1 VALVIRLSL
10 LMLSTQIGQERH
22 IVRACFGVV
31 IDSPPARRP
40 QILAAFEVSNFIPGS
55 VYIEARDPIA
65 VSTAIRGLNGVPAT
79 PRVDFVPL
87 EDRPAIFNCHGIS
100 KAGKWVRVSGR
111 GKHRGDLAF
120 VTTVDRAE
128 GEATVLLVPRL
139 SPGGKK
145 PRGTPRSRAHPH
157 IFDPRESGLP
167 FQQLEDGGVIFEGK
181 TYRGGLFETSFAD
194 NRLKLATPTAEELDL
209 FDRSRG
215 LDTSVMARAWSYCS
229 ARALTPECRVRV
241 VSGEHSGL
249 TGNVLTITGDI
260 CEFLPD
266 SISAVIDVYFL
277 DLRLHFCVGDF
288 VRVKAG
294 RFSGSVGWVTDVD
307 RRVKADLVTIINKGS
322 AANTEPKEVSISH
335 SFIRIYD

>member
-1 VALVIRLSL
+1 
-10 LMLSTQIGQERH
+10 
-22 IVRACFGVV
+22 
-31 IDSPPARRP
+31 
-40 QILAAFEVSNFIPGS
+40 
-55 VYIEARDPIA
+55 
-65 VSTAIRGLNGVPAT
+65 
-79 PRVDFVPL
+79 
-87 EDRPAIFNCHGIS
+87 
-100 KAGKWVRVSGR
+100 
-111 GKHRGDLAF
+111 
-120 VTTVDRAE
+120 
-128 GEATVLLVPRL
+128 
-139 SPGGKK
+139 
-145 PRGTPRSRAHPH
+145 
-157 IFDPRESGLP
+157 
-167 FQQLEDGGVIFEGK
+167 
-181 TYRGGLFETSFAD
+181 
-194 NRLKLATPTAEELDL
+194 
-209 FDRSRG
+209 
-215 LDTSVMARAWSYCS
+215 
-229 ARALTPECRVRV
+229 